1 MDTYE
6 RILKNTGGM
15 AISRLTQEAP
25 NCEEYRQD
33 FLSSFVRCCVKISG
47 SLSKGW

>member
-1 MDTYE
+1 MDTYG

-25 NCEEYRQD
+25 NCEEYRQE
-33 FLSSFVRCCVKISG
+33 FLSSFVRCRVKISG